1 MSRLAAMSQ
10 SVNVGSDRFLLE
22 ATLVSST
29 IKKYKKAVHSFLQW
43 CKDNQHSA
51 NNNEQLDD
59 LLTQYFHELY
69 ELNDGMGKG
78 FAADT
83 LYGIMKYMPRT
94 KNQLPTAE
102 QSLRGWMKSHPAQ
115 SYPPITWDL
124 AVVMA
129 CQMSRHGLLRHAIA
143 TLLAFDCFLRVGELV
158 NLRKCDVADNGD
170 QRMGSEYHG
179 MALRLRQ
186 TKTGPNQWVQVED
199 ENVKILVRML
209 LALCPNDN
217 AKLFPFSAAQ
227 FRNVFKMVRDEL
239 GLCSQYVPHSL
250 RHGGATRWHL
260 LGKPLEDI
268 LLRGRWSSIKSARR
282 YVQSGRAMLLSV
294 GVPESISK
302 CSAKLVKNILVSI
315 YLSLPLPQ

>member
-1 MSRLAAMSQ
+1 MSA
-10 SVNVGSDRFLLE
+10 SVANSDRFLLE

-29 IKKYKKAVHSFLQW
+29 IKKYKKAVHAFLQW
-43 CKDNQHSA
+43 CKDNQQHA

-69 ELNDGMGKG
+69 ELNEGKGKG
-78 FAADT
+78 FASDT
-83 LYGIMKYMPRT
+83 LYGIIKFLPRA
-94 KNQLPTAE
+94 KHQLLTAE
-102 QSLRGWMKSHPAQ
+102 QSLRGWMKSHPAV

-124 AVVMA
+124 AVVLA
-129 CQMSRHGLLRHAIA
+129 CQMTRHGYLRHAIG
-143 TLLAFDCFLRVGELV
+143 TLLAFDCFLRVGELCT
-158 NLRKCDVADNGD
+158 LTKSDIADNGD
-170 QRMGSEYHG
+170 QRMGGEYRG

-199 ENVKILVRML
+199 EKVKTLVRML
-209 LALCPNDN
+209 LKLCLGADD
-217 AKLFPFSAAQ
+217 KLFPFTTFA
-227 FRNVFKMVRDEL
+227 FRNVFKLVRDEL

-294 GVPESISK
+294 TVPDNISQV
-302 CSAKLVKNILVSI
+302 SAHLVKNILVSI
-315 YLSLPLPQ
+315 YLSLPQSH